1 MELPDGLDYV
11 VVREQPRCVGWAT
24 KAKASV
30 AKVAALMHI
39 SILNNLLYLFN
50 SEGILAI
57 R

>member
-1 MELPDGLDYV
+1 VELPDGLDYV

-50 SEGILAI
+50 SEGA
-57 R
+57 